1 MVIGPSGV
9 AGWITPLL
17 YPKSANQGTTIVPPE
32 FTYPQIDVQLQD
44 STTTI
49 RHAGNWYMGT
59 PHALFYTVF
68 SGISSHSA
76 LSRFQI
82 HFPDHYLEGKVAH
95 CDSHRLM
102 TTWKAPSSSN
112 GTQQNAYI
120 HFGDH
125 LICNECIVI
134 PSSQTNSLS
143 AYVIPA
149 VDSGAFPSPDGGTL
163 DTAPTDTRFQGCQ
176 LLRTSDL
183 IYDYSFDPVSGRL
196 CYLASDKGSITVRDY
211 LRHPEGLVKR

>member
-1 MVIGPSGV
+1 
-9 AGWITPLL
+9 
-17 YPKSANQGTTIVPPE
+17 
-32 FTYPQIDVQLQD
+32 
-44 STTTI
+44 
-49 RHAGNWYMGT
+49 MGT

-82 HFPDHYLEGKVAH
+82 HLPDDYPAGKVTH

-102 TTWKAPSSSN
+102 ATWKAPTCSTDN
-112 GTQQNAYI
+112 QQNTYI

-125 LICNECIVI
+125 LVCNDCIVI
-134 PSSQTNSLS
+134 PSCSTNSLS

-149 VDSGAFPSPDGGTL
+149 TDSGSSSPSLCAAP
-163 DTAPTDTRFQGCQ
+163 DTAPTDTRFQGSQ
-176 LLRTSDL
+176 LLQASDL

-211 LRHPEGLVKR
+211 LRHPEVTATKPPGNDHNTSPSLSFHA